1 MNASASKIENGNE
14 GERQR
19 TKSPSMIANIDNNE
33 EASSVMYN
41 NKIVPSAFQSLS
53 EAVNQEAGLGNIQQ
67 FQTAQK
73 SKPSHHDLTPSQQ
86 LQNSI
91 NMSQSSKCEEQRN
104 KIENL
109 QIADNKKHHLK
120 KKDPLL
126 HEHEVSEK
134 MYNEF
139 LDCNSFMYQIQQK
152 ENTESISS
160 DGELNEFKSF
170 DLLAMDD
177 DHFIEEEY
185 ERLIAEK
192 YRDDPEALRKLMSRR
207 T

>member
-14 GERQR
+14 VERQR

-67 FQTAQK
+67 FHTAQK

-109 QIADNKKHHLK
+109 
-120 KKDPLL
+120 
-126 HEHEVSEK
+126 
-134 MYNEF
+134 
-139 LDCNSFMYQIQQK
+139 
-152 ENTESISS
+152 
-160 DGELNEFKSF
+160 
-170 DLLAMDD
+170 
-177 DHFIEEEY
+177 
-185 ERLIAEK
+185 
-192 YRDDPEALRKLMSRR
+192 
-207 T
+207 

>member
-14 GERQR
+14 VERQR
-19 TKSPSMIANIDNNE
+19 TKSPSMVANIDNNE
-33 EASSVMYN
+33 EASSVM
-41 NKIVPSAFQSLS
+41 VPSAFQSLS

-67 FQTAQK
+67 FHTAQK

-109 QIADNKKHHLK
+109 KIAENRKHHLQ
-120 KKDPLL
+120 KKDPL
-126 HEHEVSEK
+126 HDVSEK